1 MLPRQ
6 HRLNRSADLRH
17 TMRRGRRFVIPQAVV
32 SVLPANTDVSRVGLI
47 TPKVVG
53 NSVLRHKT
61 ARMIRA
67 GATLFLSENAH
78 RVDVVVRAQA
88 GAAELKPSDWH
99 EILNAACERAS
110 L

>member
-1 MLPRQ
+1 
-6 HRLNRSADLRH
+6 
-17 TMRRGRRFVIPQAVV
+17 MRRGRRFVIPQAVV
-32 SVLPANTDVSRVGLI
+32 SVLPASTDVSRIGLI

-67 GATLFLSENAH
+67 GAALFLAERS
-78 RVDVVVRAQA
+78 RSVDLVVRAQA
-88 GAAELKPSDWH
+88 GASKLSPSDWR